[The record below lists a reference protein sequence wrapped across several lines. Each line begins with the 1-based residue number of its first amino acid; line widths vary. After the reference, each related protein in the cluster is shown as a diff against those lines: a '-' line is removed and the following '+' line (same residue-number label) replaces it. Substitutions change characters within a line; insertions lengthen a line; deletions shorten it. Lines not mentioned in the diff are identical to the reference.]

1 MTRPRKLLLWLVLL
15 PLLFVVLV
23 IGLLFLPAVQ
33 TFVVKRALAS
43 KPEIKAQ
50 VDEVAVGMGGATLR
64 GLRYEQPGVLV
75 TAPSFEADLPLM
87 DLAGQKIDL
96 TRLVAHDVVID
107 LDPAASAAHAAAN
120 PPPPAAS
127 PAPSTPFAGL
137 LKSLALPA
145 SLRAGGV
152 DLAGIIR
159 VAGANPVNAAF
170 TLKGGGLA
178 PGAEGAFTLT
188 LSATASQGKVI
199 SELLLRP
206 TLGADGQLSAL
217 SAVLDATAESA
228 ALAAPA
234 KLRTELSITRA
245 GEGETYQLRVASAN
259 AVAPLV
265 ELSSSWAPGT
275 SVQPGRWKLALTDA
289 DLAPFVLGRAL
300 PSFSLKGDG
309 EVTATAPDRFRLG
322 GQIKLAADSLERV
335 AGAPALGP
343 VNADLRFGVEMS
355 EGQPRVE
362 ALSLTVSS
370 TAPVLS
376 VEVRQPFSYNSATRK
391 LVPSRPGAELCDV
404 VLLGLPVAWIKPYLP
419 AGLSLDGPLT
429 GAWVV
434 RAEDEG
440 FAASASAPLLLGA
453 VRMDGPAGPQWVF
466 DAIRVEGSHARLGP
480 AGLVAGIDRVRA
492 QRNGADVLSLA
503 VGIAQKPSAALTAK
517 GDLRASLTALTA
529 QPALAGASR
538 LSGGTASLSFEASLG
553 ATLQAK
559 ALLGLTGLR
568 AGSAGELPEVTL
580 NAEVTRDAAGALSLK
595 LPITVR
601 NAAASRSSDLE
612 LTASLTPKDGQT
624 RIAAKLASQS
634 LHVPD
639 LQIFAALAPA
649 TPPPAAAAAPGSSP
663 AATPA
668 PAAAK
673 PAAGPLWAG
682 YSGELEL
689 ALARVVYAPGLI
701 VTNIEGKVAL
711 TPDTLS
717 LQGLKAALGAG
728 RINLGGA
735 LNFVRPAGTYGLQA
749 EAAASEIAVG
759 PLLRALSPTQ
769 TVPLEGIFSLDAKL
783 TGQGS
788 DPAAAAKTAAGDVKL
803 TGKSGVIRALNLE
816 TNRYAK
822 AGSALAGLAGL
833 AGALS
838 GNNELAQRGA
848 QLTALNSVARQLGQ
862 LPFDDIVLSAKR
874 GASGE
879 LEISDLSLRA
889 PQLTL
894 SGSGAIGALPGR
906 GLVDQPLILSM
917 KLGSRGDLAE
927 ALNVLGLL
935 AKPAADAQADA
946 FVPLMEPLVFDGSL
960 RQVGTKQAT
969 RLLARALSL

>member
-1 MTRPRKLLLWLVLL
+1 MKRFRKFLLWFLAL
-15 PLLFVVLV
+15 PLLLLLVVV
-23 IGLLFLPAVQ
+23 GLLFIPAVQ
-33 TFVVKRALAS
+33 TFLVKRVLAS
-43 KPEIKAQ
+43 KPEIRAQ
-50 VDEVAVGMGGATLR
+50 VDEVAVGMGGAHFR
-64 GLRYEQPGVLV
+64 GLRYEQPGILV
-75 TAPSFEADLPLM
+75 SAPSFEADLPLM

-96 TRLVAHDVVID
+96 TRLVAHDVVIEI
-107 LDPAASAAHAAAN
+107 DPVASAAHAAAN
-120 PPPPAAS
+120 PPAPAAT

-137 LKSLALPA
+137 LKTLALPA

-152 DLAGIIR
+152 DLAGTIR
-159 VAGANPVNAAF
+159 VAGATPVNAAF

-188 LSATASQGKVI
+188 LTASASQGKVI

-206 TLGADGQLSAL
+206 TLGTDGQLSAL

-259 AVAPLV
+259 SVAPLV

-309 EVTATAPDRFRLG
+309 EVTATAADRFRLG
-322 GQIKLAADSLERV
+322 GQIKLAANSLERV

-370 TAPVLS
+370 AAPVLS
-376 VEVRQPFSYNSATRK
+376 VEVRQPFSYDSATRK

-419 AGLSLDGPLT
+419 AGLGLDGPLT
-429 GAWVV
+429 GAWAV
-434 RAEDEG
+434 RAEDDG
-440 FAASASAPLLLGA
+440 FAATASAPLLLGA

-466 DAIRVEGSHARLGP
+466 DAIRVEGSHASFGP
-480 AGLVAGIDRVRA
+480 AGLVAGIERVRA

-538 LSGGTASLSFEASLG
+538 LSGGTATLSFDTTVGESLK
-553 ATLQAK
+553 AK
-559 ALLGLTGLR
+559 VLLGLTGLR

-580 NAEVTRDAAGALSLK
+580 SADVTRDAAGSLAIK
-595 LPITVR
+595 LPVTVR

-612 LTASLTPKDGQT
+612 LTASLTPNDGQT

-649 TPPPAAAAAPGSSP
+649 TPPPAAAAPNSTP
-663 AATPA
+663 VATPA
-668 PAAAK
+668 PVAAT

-717 LQGLKAALGAG
+717 LQGLKAALGTG

-769 TVPLEGIFSLDAKL
+769 SVPLEGVFSLDAKL

-788 DPAAAAKTAAGDVKL
+788 DPAAAAKTAAGDVML
-803 TGKSGVIRALNLE
+803 TGKNGIIRALNFE

-822 AGSALAGLAGL
+822 AGSAIAGLAGL

-838 GNNELAQRGA
+838 GNSELAQRGA

-894 SGSGAIGALPGR
+894 SGSGAIGALAGR

-917 KLGSRGDLAE
+917 KLGSRGDMAA
-927 ALNVLGLL
+927 ALNTLGLL
-935 AKPAADAQADA
+935 AKPAADTPADA
-946 FVPLMEPLVFDGSL
+946 FIPLMEPLVFDGSL